1 MKTFINISAYIF
13 AVSLI
18 LSNCGTQENELI
30 NGTTIENQLD
40 YGEFNPDAPIEAK
53 ILGQFAGLWEAEQTV
68 RKQDGSWS
76 DQKKS
81 SLWKWYY
88 ILDGHAVQDDW
99 ITVDS
104 LNQKQ
109 VAGTNIRIYNAEEKL
124 WYMSWIDRA
133 NRKLAT
139 FTAIND
145 GDIVIMDG
153 TNAKGR
159 RVRNTFYNIKP
170 NEFDW
175 KQEWTFDEG
184 NSWVEVVNIHSEKK

>member
-1 MKTFINISAYIF
+1 MNFINNIYLLIIVASIIF
-13 AVSLI
+13 
-18 LSNCGTQENELI
+18 LSCRTQEDDSKNRTAAV
-30 NGTTIENQLD
+30 NKFDFGQL
-40 YGEFNPDAPIEAK
+40 NPDAPIETQL
-53 ILGQFAGLWEAEQTV
+53 LGQFAGLWAARQSI
-68 RKQDGSWS
+68 RQQDGSWS

-81 SLWKWYY
+81 SLWRWYY

-99 ITVDS
+99 ITMDS
-104 LNQKQ
+104 LNQQQ
-109 VAGTNIRIYNAEEKL
+109 VVGTNIRIYNADENR
-124 WYMSWIDRA
+124 WYMSWIDKT

-145 GDIVIMDG
+145 GDKVIMDG

-184 NSWVEVVNIHSEKK
+184 NSWVEVTKIHCEK